1 MRKFVIATVSM
12 LVLLSCLAS
21 AQNFQGGLGFIV
33 GAPQGEFKDNVDA
46 TGYGV
51 TGHIGYSPV
60 SQPFMIGLEV
70 GYSNYGS
77 ETRTEPFSTTIPDV
91 YVNVTTTNNLVLTHL
106 FLRAQP
112 TKGTI
117 RPYVEGLIGVSYFF
131 TETKIED
138 KGGSDKTI
146 ASNTNQD
153 DATFSGGGGLGAMVK
168 VYGKQKQTGNL
179 EVLLDFRA
187 RYLLGGE
194 AEYLKEG
201 SIRRE
206 SNRVVYDVN
215 KSKTNLLTFQFGV
228 AVRF

>member
-1 MRKFVIATVSM
+1 MRRIVLAVLVACAT
-12 LVLLSCLAS
+12 LTYTAA
-21 AQNFQGGLGFIV
+21 AQDFQGGLGFIV
-33 GAPQGEFKDNVDA
+33 GAPQGEFKENVDA

-51 TGHIGYSPV
+51 SGHIGYSPKA
-60 SQPFMIGLEV
+60 QPFMIGLEL
-70 GYSNYGS
+70 GYLNYGS

-91 YVNVTTTNNLVLTHL
+91 FVNVTTTNNLVLTHL

-117 RPYVEGLIGVSYFF
+117 RPYVEGLVGVSYFF
-131 TETKIED
+131 TETKIEN
-138 KGGSDKTI
+138 KNRGGEEI

-153 DATFSGGGGLGAMVK
+153 DATFSGGGGLGAMIK
-168 VYGKQKQTGNL
+168 VYGKVTERKSL
-179 EVLLDFRA
+179 EVLLDFRT

-206 SNRVVYDVN
+206 SGRVVYDIN
-215 KSKTNLLTFQFGV
+215 KSKTNLLTFQFGI
-228 AVRF
+228 AIRF

>member
-1 MRKFVIATVSM
+1 MKRFAIA
-12 LVLLSCLAS
+12 VLLVSSFLTCSLP

-33 GAPQGEFKDNVDA
+33 GAPQGEFKDNLDA
-46 TGYGV
+46 TGYGI
-51 TGHIGYSPV
+51 TGHIGYSPKT
-60 SQPFMIGLEV
+60 QPLMIGVEV
-70 GYSNYGS
+70 GYMNYGS

-117 RPYVEGLIGVSYFF
+117 RPYLEGLVGFSYFF
-131 TETKIED
+131 TETKIEN
-138 KGGSDKTI
+138 KNHSGEEI

-153 DATFSGGGGLGAMVK
+153 DATLSGGGGLGAMVQ
-168 VYGKQKQTGNL
+168 VYSKDKDNRKI
-179 EVLLDFRA
+179 EVLLDFRT
-187 RYLLGGE
+187 RYLIGGE
-194 AEYLKEG
+194 AEYLKKG

-206 SNRVVYDVN
+206 SNRVVYDIN

>member
-1 MRKFVIATVSM
+1 MR
-12 LVLLSCLAS
+12 CLAIAVLIGFFLLVCPLS

-33 GAPQGEFKDNVDA
+33 GAPQGEFKNNLDA
-46 TGYGV
+46 TGYGI
-51 TGHIGYSPV
+51 TGHIGYSPKT
-60 SQPFMIGLEV
+60 QPLMIGIEL
-70 GYSNYGS
+70 GYMNYGS

-91 YVNVTTTNNLVLTHL
+91 FVNVSTTNNLVLTHL

-117 RPYVEGLIGVSYFF
+117 RPYLEGLVGVSYFF
-131 TETKIED
+131 TETKIEN
-138 KGGSDKTI
+138 KNHGGEEI

-153 DATFSGGGGLGAMVK
+153 DATFSGGGGVGAMVK
-168 VYGKQKQTGNL
+168 VYGKVTEKQTL
-179 EVLLDFRA
+179 EVLLDFRT

-194 AEYLKEG
+194 AEYLKKG

-206 SNRVVYDVN
+206 VGRVVYDIN

-228 AVRF
+228 AIRF

>member
-1 MRKFVIATVSM
+1 MRRFAIV
-12 LVLLSCLAS
+12 VLLVSLFLTCSLP

-33 GAPQGEFKDNVDA
+33 GAPQGEFKDNLDA
-46 TGYGV
+46 TGFGI
-51 TGHIGYSPV
+51 TGHIGYSPKT
-60 SQPFMIGLEV
+60 QPVMIGVEF
-70 GYSNYGS
+70 GYMNYGS

-91 YVNVTTTNNLVLTHL
+91 FVNVTTTNNLVLTHL

-112 TKGTI
+112 AKGAI
-117 RPYVEGLIGVSYFF
+117 RPYLEGLVGVSYFF
-131 TETKIED
+131 TETKIEN
-138 KGGSDKTI
+138 KNHGGEEI

-153 DATFSGGGGLGAMVK
+153 DATLSGGGGLGAMVQ
-168 VYGKQKQTGNL
+168 VYSKDKDNRKI
-179 EVLLDFRA
+179 EVLLDFRT

-194 AEYLKEG
+194 AEYLKKG

-206 SNRVVYDVN
+206 SNRVVYDIN

>member
-1 MRKFVIATVSM
+1 MRKVALATLLVIASFG
-12 LVLLSCLAS
+12 CLAQ

-33 GAPQGEFKDNVDA
+33 GAPQGEFKDNLDA

-51 TGHIGYSPV
+51 TGHIGYSPK
-60 SQPFMIGLEV
+60 SQPFMVGLEL
-70 GYSNYGS
+70 GFMNYGS

-91 YVNVTTTNNLVLTHL
+91 YVNVTTSNNLVLTHL

-112 TKGTI
+112 SKGII

-131 TETKIED
+131 TETKIEN
-138 KGGSDKTI
+138 KNHGGEEI

-153 DATFSGGGGLGAMVK
+153 DATFSGGGGLGAMIQ
-168 VYGKQKQTGNL
+168 VYSKHSEQKNL

-187 RYLLGGE
+187 RYLAGGE
-194 AEYLKEG
+194 AEYLKKG

-206 SNRVVYDVN
+206 EGRVVYDIN